1 MKRAQLE
8 VGGVYAW
15 RVGKYGGCTPAIVL
29 DDAFGYGNG
38 WAESFYRF
46 TDWRVHR
53 ARSVKRVLVAVGL
66 ELTTSDGVPRGEK
79 REGYVDGFG
88 WGSAGPWSLEVGG
101 RLWMPCAALPA
112 QLRSTWADHVAAE
125 QERERQEIAA
135 REISRRAEEARR
147 AQQEVER
154 EAREAQRQV
163 DLARRNRIRAS
174 NDELLEK
181 RILPTLEDVVG
192 RDLRP
197 NGDAHDSIT
206 LTLDD
211 LQRLVSRLEVEA

>member
-1 MKRAQLE
+1 MKRTDLVAGQ
-8 VGGVYAW
+8 VYAW
-15 RVGKYGGCTPAIVL
+15 KPGKYDGARPALVL
-29 DDAFGYGNG
+29 DPAVGYFMAGSDSTYH
-38 WAESFYRF
+38 AERWEVRRRSSAGGGRF
-46 TDWRVHR
+46 
-53 ARSVKRVLVAVGL
+53 LVAI
-66 ELTTSDGVPRGEK
+66 
-79 REGYVDGFG
+79 GFEITG
-88 WGSAGPWSLEVGG
+88 PNLDPHGSSPFTLGSTRTDLGARRWVAY
-101 RLWMPCAALPA
+101 AALPQ
-112 QLRSTWADHVAAE
+112 QLRSTWSEHAAE
-125 QERERQEIAA
+125 QDERRAA
-135 REISRRAEEARR
+135 EARAFEISRRAEEARK
-147 AQQEVER
+147 AQQAIEA

-163 DLARRNRIRAS
+163 DLARRSRIRAS